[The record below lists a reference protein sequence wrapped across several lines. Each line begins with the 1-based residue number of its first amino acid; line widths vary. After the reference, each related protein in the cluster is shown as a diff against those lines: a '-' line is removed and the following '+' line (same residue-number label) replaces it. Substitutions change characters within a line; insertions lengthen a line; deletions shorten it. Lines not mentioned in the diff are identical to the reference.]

1 MAKQQREISG
11 VETTTAPQS
20 SRWSPGKQSV
30 VFLVRSDVKKEL
42 ERGKHKFE
50 NGDFEG
56 AKISYESAL
65 DLDPSC
71 AIAYFYLG
79 FTYHEMGCHEMA
91 KEYYLQAIDIE
102 KKQSLFLE
110 HLARLHFEL
119 EEYSVCLVRFQE
131 AQAAGPLQPISYG
144 LMGRAHYELDR
155 FAEAIDCLE
164 KMLALEDDP
173 RLRRIAAYYLVL
185 AHLKDGSMVPARKR
199 TMMILADPD
208 CDRVILSS
216 LADRFQASG
225 CLSLAL
231 ALLEKM
237 PSGGRDESERIE
249 EVQSLITKVESH
261 ISKLFVSDEEKV
273 LHHLHFLSQYGTDR
287 IHRVLMTL
295 LEIPSSLIRE
305 AVISYC
311 RKFGYEASQETLAE
325 FLSGPP
331 LLREAALLYLADTF
345 DPSYTSLLLS
355 HLQNPS
361 KETQVAI
368 ARYLERCG
376 RLEHVPLLEGQMEQA
391 VGAGLRR
398 QIQRAINQI
407 KRRHTEQTDKLF
419 HNETPAP
426 RKVQQMDRK
435 HPWRWL
441 QGTLIA
447 LVGCY
452 LAVKLVLFL
461 AG

>member
-1 MAKQQREISG
+1 MAKQQREIPG
-11 VETTTAPQS
+11 IETSTPPQS

-42 ERGKHKFE
+42 ERGKNKFE
-50 NGDFEG
+50 KGDYEG

-119 EEYSVCLVRFQE
+119 EEYPVCLVRFQE

-155 FAEAIDCLE
+155 YAEAIDCLE
-164 KMLALEDDP
+164 KMLELEEDP
-173 RLRRIAAYYLVL
+173 RLRRIAVYYLIL

-199 TMMILADPD
+199 ALIILNDED

-216 LADRFQASG
+216 LADRFQATG

-231 ALLEKM
+231 SLLEKM
-237 PSGGRDESERIE
+237 PLGGGDDSERIE
-249 EVQSLITKVESH
+249 EAQSLIAKVESR

-273 LHHLHFLSQYGTDR
+273 LHHLHYLSQYGTDR
-287 IHRVLMTL
+287 IYRVLITL
-295 LEIPSSLIRE
+295 LEIPSPLVRE
-305 AVISYC
+305 AVLSYC
-311 RKFGYEASQETLAE
+311 RKFGYEVGHEVLGE
-325 FLSGPP
+325 FLNGPP

-345 DPSYTSLLLS
+345 DPSYTNLLLP
-355 HLQNPS
+355 HLHNPL

-376 RLEHVPLLEGQMEQA
+376 RLEHVPVLEGQMDQA

-407 KRRHTEQTDKLF
+407 KRRHTEQTEKLF
-419 HNETPAP
+419 HYETPP
-426 RKVQQMDRK
+426 LRKPPQTIQKR
-435 HPWRWL
+435 RWGL
-441 QGTLIA
+441 LRWALITLI
-447 LVGCY
+447 GCY
-452 LAVKLVLFL
+452 LVVQVALLL
-461 AG
+461 IA

>member
-1 MAKQQREISG
+1 M
-11 VETTTAPQS
+11 
-20 SRWSPGKQSV
+20 

-42 ERGKHKFE
+42 ERGKNKFE
-50 NGDFEG
+50 KGDYEG

-119 EEYSVCLVRFQE
+119 EEYPVCLVRFQE

-155 FAEAIDCLE
+155 YAEAIDCLE
-164 KMLALEDDP
+164 KMLELEEDP
-173 RLRRIAAYYLVL
+173 RLRRIAVYYLIL

-199 TMMILADPD
+199 ALIILNDED

-216 LADRFQASG
+216 LADRFQATG

-231 ALLEKM
+231 SLLEKM
-237 PSGGRDESERIE
+237 SLGGGDDSERIE
-249 EVQSLITKVESH
+249 EVQSLIAKVESR

-273 LHHLHFLSQYGTDR
+273 LHHLHYLSQYGTDR
-287 IHRVLMTL
+287 IYRVLITL
-295 LEIPSSLIRE
+295 LEIPSPLVRE
-305 AVISYC
+305 AVLSYC
-311 RKFGYEASQETLAE
+311 RKFGYEVGHGILGE
-325 FLSGPP
+325 FLNGPP

-345 DPSYTSLLLS
+345 DPSYTNLLLP
-355 HLQNPS
+355 HLHNPS

-376 RLEHVPLLEGQMEQA
+376 RLEHVPVLEGQMDQA

-407 KRRHTEQTDKLF
+407 KRRHTEQTEKLC
-419 HNETPAP
+419 HYETPP
-426 RKVQQMDRK
+426 LRKPPQTTQKR
-435 HPWRWL
+435 RWGL
-441 QGTLIA
+441 LRWALITLI
-447 LVGCY
+447 GCY
-452 LAVKLVLFL
+452 LVVQVALLL
-461 AG
+461 IA